1 VFSHIRRSSSSFLFA
16 FVAAAVTMD
25 SSAAHLTLA
34 AVDEN
39 TSSNLSPAV
48 AALSAQVARHK
59 QVAAAAAATG
69 GSSPTGGAG
78 ATSAVASADPQLL
91 EACATSLVSTVQLVG
106 DVVSRQID
114 TQQRR
119 LQDQQNFWQAKHDD
133 IKAKRAAAA
142 TAAAQRQSNC

>member
-1 VFSHIRRSSSSFLFA
+1 
-16 FVAAAVTMD
+16 MD
-25 SSAAHLTLA
+25 SSSGHLTLA

-69 GSSPTGGAG
+69 GSSPTGA
-78 ATSAVASADPQLL
+78 AVSSAVASADPQLL

-106 DVVSRQID
+106 EIVSRQID

-119 LQDQQNFWQAKHDD
+119 LQDQQNFWQAKQDD

-142 TAAAQRQSNC
+142 AQRQNNY

>member
-1 VFSHIRRSSSSFLFA
+1 
-16 FVAAAVTMD
+16 MD
-25 SSAAHLTLA
+25 SSTGHLTLA

-48 AALSAQVARHK
+48 AALNAQVARHK

-78 ATSAVASADPQLL
+78 AAASSSAAVASADPQLL
-91 EACATSLVSTVQLVG
+91 EACATSLVTTVQLVG
-106 DVVSRQID
+106 EIVSRQID
-114 TQQRR
+114 MQQRR
-119 LQDQQNFWQAKHDD
+119 LQDQQNFWQAKQDD

-142 TAAAQRQSNC
+142 TAAAEQRQGNC